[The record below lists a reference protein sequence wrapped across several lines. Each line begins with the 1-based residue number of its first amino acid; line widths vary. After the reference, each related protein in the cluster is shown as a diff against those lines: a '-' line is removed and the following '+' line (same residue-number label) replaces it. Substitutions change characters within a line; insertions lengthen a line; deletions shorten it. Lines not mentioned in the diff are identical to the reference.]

1 MAEAREKAA
10 WNHTSALMALTFN
23 MWRDPKKTRPREAAD
38 FHPYMARGKEGVP
51 INKGNIRIL
60 KKVFLEGRTDR

>member
-23 MWRDPKKTRPREAAD
+23 MWRDPKKTRAREARD
-38 FHPYMARGKEGVP
+38 FHPYTARRKEGVS
-51 INKGNIRIL
+51 IGKGNIRIL